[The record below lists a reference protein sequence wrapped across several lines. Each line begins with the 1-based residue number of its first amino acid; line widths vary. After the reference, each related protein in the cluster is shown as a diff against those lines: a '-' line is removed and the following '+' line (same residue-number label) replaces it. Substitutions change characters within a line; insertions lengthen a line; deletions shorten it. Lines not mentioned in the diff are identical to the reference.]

1 MSQMYAHSRSPVTGR
16 WHMLEDHLRGSAA
29 LAKAFGEVFGC
40 GALAEYLAL
49 VHDVGKGTCAWQAKL
64 RQVDEQGGGR
74 VGIRHKHAGTW
85 LAARYLPRQFGAVV
99 HGHHGGLPDMEWLR
113 EELLRMKMDPREKAA
128 VDEAIRRVEQVV
140 PEIHPSPSP
149 APPQWLKSGPAPERV
164 LGMDL
169 LMRMVFSCVVDA
181 DYLDTNAHFNGEK
194 PRVRPAADMDALVAR
209 YERRRERLL
218 AEREPSPV
226 DAIRQDVYEQACA
239 AAAGEPGM
247 YVLHVPTGG
256 AKTIASGGFALRHA
270 ARHGLGRVVMAVPY
284 ISITQQNAGV
294 YRQLLDPPPEDGEAP
309 VVLEHHSAVD
319 VDREEDKRSLSPEQR
334 AEAEARERMARLAA
348 ENWDAPFVITT
359 TVQLFESLFSSKPSA
374 MRKLHR
380 LARSVIVLDEVQA
393 LPDRL
398 LIPILSGLRGLVEHF
413 GASVLLASA
422 TQPSF
427 WSLERLD
434 GLARRSVIA
443 DPRWLFD
450 RLRRVEYRWLLG
462 EDVTLESVAA
472 EVASHRQVLA
482 ILNTTV
488 DAAVFHRLV
497 EEHSD
502 DDATVLHLS
511 TRMTAAH
518 RREVIDE
525 IRGLL
530 KEGRPVRVV
539 STQLVEAGVDLDFPE
554 VYRAWAPVES
564 MQQAAGRCNRDGR
577 LPTGRVTIFRP
588 KDGRQPRDAAYRAA
602 LAATDMFF
610 GPDRAAPDDLDAL
623 ERYYPRRY
631 AFQRGAPG
639 SGLGAEI
646 ENLRRKLDFPEV
658 HRRFQMI
665 EEGRVHPVVVI
676 RREADREAIEDA
688 VARLRSAQPCGP
700 EVLRSLQPHTASLP
714 RHEAAAAVRHG
725 LADPVVGDLLLWRGT
740 YHERRGLDP
749 MEPEDLDQ
757 YNL

>member
-1 MSQMYAHSRSPVTGR
+1 MTGL
-16 WHMLEDHLRGSAA
+16 WHTLEEHLRGSAA
-29 LAKAFGEVFGC
+29 LARSFGDVFGC

-64 RQVDEQGGGR
+64 LQVDKQGGGR
-74 VGIRHKHAGTW
+74 VGVPHKHAGTW
-85 LAARYLPRQFGAVV
+85 LAARYLPQRFGAVV
-99 HGHHGGLPDMEWLR
+99 HGHHGGLPNMSRLR
-113 EELLRMKMDPREKAA
+113 DELTRMRKDPREASA
-128 VDEAIRRVEQVV
+128 VAEAIRRVEQVV
-140 PEIHPSPSP
+140 PEIHPSPPP
-149 APPQWLKSGPAPERV
+149 ALPPWLEECPVPERG
-164 LGMDL
+164 LRLDL

-194 PRVRPAADMDALVAR
+194 PQVRPTADMGALLAR

-226 DAIRQDVYEQACA
+226 DAIRQDVYERACA
-239 AAAGEPGM
+239 AAAGAPGM

-270 ARHGLGRVVMAVPY
+270 AQHGLGRVITAVPY
-284 ISITQQNAGV
+284 ISITQQNADV
-294 YRQLLDPPPEDGEAP
+294 YRELLDPSPGTGEAP
-309 VVLEHHSAVD
+309 VVLEHHSSVD
-319 VDREEDKRSLSPEQR
+319 VDRREDKRPLSPEQQ

-359 TVQLFESLFSSKPSA
+359 TVQLFESLFSCKPSA

-398 LIPILSGLRGLVEHF
+398 LTPILSGLRGLVEQF
-413 GASVLLASA
+413 GASVLLVSA

-427 WSLERLD
+427 WSLERFE
-434 GLARRSVIA
+434 GLERRSVIA
-443 DPRWLFD
+443 DPHWLFD
-450 RLRRVEYRWLLG
+450 ELRRVEYRWLLG
-462 EDVTLESVAA
+462 EEVTLESVAA

-482 ILNTTV
+482 IMNTTT
-488 DAAVFHRLV
+488 DAAAFHRLV
-497 EEHSD
+497 EERSE
-502 DDATVLHLS
+502 DDADVLHLS
-511 TRMTAAH
+511 TRMTADH

-525 IRGLL
+525 IRRTL

-577 LPTGRVTIFRP
+577 LPAGRVTIFRP
-588 KDGRQPRDAAYRAA
+588 TDGRQPRDMVYRAA
-602 LAATDMFF
+602 LDATDMYF
-610 GPDRAAPDDLDAL
+610 GPDQAAPDDLDAL
-623 ERYYPRRY
+623 DRYYLQRY
-631 AFQRGAPG
+631 AFQRGVPG
-639 SGLGAEI
+639 SGLGEEI
-646 ENLRRKLDFPEV
+646 EDLRRKLDFPEV
-658 HRRFQMI
+658 DRRFQMI
-665 EEGRVHPVVVI
+665 EEGRSCAVVVI
-676 RREADREAIEDA
+676 RREEDREEIEDA
-688 VARLRSAQPCGP
+688 VSRLRSAYPCGP

-714 RHEAAAAVRHG
+714 RHETEAAVRHG
-725 LADPVVGDLLLWRGT
+725 LADPVIGDLVLWRGA

-749 MEPEDLDQ
+749 MEPEDSGQ